1 MYTYKIYVCVNNQ
14 INTFETIKKWA
25 KLNGI
30 KIEPM
35 LYLLGFIC
43 LMLFLYINRICL
55 SV

>member
-35 LYLLGFIC
+35 LIFWASFVSCSFYT
-43 LMLFLYINRICL
+43 
-55 SV
+55 